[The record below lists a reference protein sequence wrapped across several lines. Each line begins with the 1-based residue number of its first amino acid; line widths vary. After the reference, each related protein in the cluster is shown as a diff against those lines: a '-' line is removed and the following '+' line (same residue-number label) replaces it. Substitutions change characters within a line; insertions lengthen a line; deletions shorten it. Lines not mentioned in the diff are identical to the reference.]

1 MLKSMTGF
9 GRAEGQSHGVSWVW
23 ELRAVN
29 GKSLDVRLRLPAGFE
44 RMEQGARKL
53 AAQKMSR
60 GNVQASLNLGQQSGA
75 GNLVLNEDALNGV
88 LAAIEKIEAQS
99 NRSPSSAAD
108 ILAIRGVLESGDPS
122 LDEENQ
128 KALEGAVLSSLE
140 KALDGLNEHRAR
152 EGASL
157 AEIMSGLLDT
167 IAQLTTDAEQDPA
180 RQPEAIE
187 ARLQEQLDRIL
198 GASAEFDADRLHQE
212 LALLATK
219 ADIREELD
227 RLSAHIAA
235 ARELIAEGSPVG
247 RKLEFL
253 TQEFNR
259 ECNTLCS
266 KSNAV
271 SLTNTG
277 LEMKVVI
284 DQLREQCLNVE

>member
-9 GRAEGQSHGVSWVW
+9 GRAEGQAQGVGWAW

-29 GKSLDVRLRLPAGFE
+29 GKSLDVRLRLPPGFE
-44 RMEQGARKL
+44 RMEQAVRKL
-53 AAQKMSR
+53 AAQKLSR
-60 GNVQASLNLGQQSGA
+60 GNVQATLNLAHQSGSA
-75 GNLVLNEDALNGV
+75 AVVLNEDMLTGV
-88 LAAIEKIEAQS
+88 LSAIDRIEAQS
-99 NRSPSSAAD
+99 QRAPSSAAD
-108 ILAIRGVLESGDPS
+108 ILAIRGVLESSDS
-122 LDEENQ
+122 SRDEAEQ
-128 KALEGAVLSSLE
+128 KALEEELL
-140 KALDGLNEHRAR
+140 
-152 EGASL
+152 ASL
-157 AEIMSGLLDT
+157 AAALDALNDNRSREGEALSNIMLGLINS
-167 IAQLTTDAEQDPA
+167 IAELTEAAEQDPA
-180 RQPEAIE
+180 RTSEAIA
-187 ARLQEQLDRIL
+187 ARLQEQLDRIQ
-198 GASAEFDADRLHQE
+198 GANADFDTDRLHQE
-212 LALLATK
+212 VALLATK

-227 RLSAHIAA
+227 RLKAHITA
-235 ARELIAEGSPVG
+235 ARELIAAGSPVG